1 MGYGEAVN
9 YWDEVKANAAI
20 SALQSVL
27 ESGTIGEILEL
38 SPEIVAKQSV
48 RLANALV
55 AELQRNKDNKSL
67 EEEIKEDTKKIFKKN
82 AE

>member
-9 YWDEVKANAAI
+9 YWEDVKVNAAI
-20 SALQSVL
+20 SALQGVL